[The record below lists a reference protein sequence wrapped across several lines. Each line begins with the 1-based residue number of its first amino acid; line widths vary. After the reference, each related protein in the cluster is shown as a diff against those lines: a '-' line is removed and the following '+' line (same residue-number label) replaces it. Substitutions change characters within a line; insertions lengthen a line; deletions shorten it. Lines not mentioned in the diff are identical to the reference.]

1 MTIKLNLGCGDN
13 QHPGYVNVDM
23 FGAPD
28 VVCDLSAFPW
38 PWETNSVD
46 EIRAEH
52 FLEHVDD
59 YAAMNLEIHR
69 ILKPGGLLWF
79 RVPHFRNPMAVW
91 HLHKWAFSTCTPKLL
106 CQALP
111 YQWSGK
117 SLFDMIEL
125 RINFAFIP
133 ERNLRNRCFKRV
145 LSALANLSPFH
156 WDWLGLPIDE
166 IEFKGRKR

>member
-13 QHPGYVNVDM
+13 KRPGYVNVDVC
-23 FGAPD
+23 GSPD

-38 PWETNSVD
+38 PWGTNSVD
-46 EIRAEH
+46 EMRAEH

-59 YAAMNLEIHR
+59 YAATILEIHR